1 MHIKYK
7 KKKKFLNTEYSY
19 VTGENINAVLGL
31 L

>member
-1 MHIKYK
+1 MKYRK
-7 KKKKFLNTEYSY
+7 KEIKFLNTEYYY